1 MICVALAQP
10 DWLILMPLT
19 LIHLTD
25 FFNFWKIWNK
35 IQQIDD
41 LLLEHKEN
49 EPHQMIYAVPV
60 IGGRTSEAESIYR
73 IIPVSL
79 CFFFLK
85 NNENIP

>member
-1 MICVALAQP
+1 MIYC
-10 DWLILMPLT
+10 
-19 LIHLTD
+19 
-25 FFNFWKIWNK
+25 WNVK
-35 IQQIDD
+35 Q
-41 LLLEHKEN
+41 N